1 MLMTVLRSDLAI
13 RQSRALVMA
22 FKAMKDYIIET
33 QGLASQ
39 RDVLRL
45 SMQATENTE
54 AIRNLQSTV
63 MDQQRL
69 LADQQ
74 KAILAIET
82 IGDRFPWPLH

>member
-1 MLMTVLRSDLAI
+1 MS
-13 RQSRALVMA
+13 
-22 FKAMKDYIIET
+22 
-33 QGLASQ
+33 QG
-39 RDVLRL
+39 DVLRL